1 MLNFEDF
8 IEESWDYVSKH
19 VISDE
24 YWEKNQK
31 FIRELTFELYEEY
44 KKGIIRLPT
53 GVVMETLS
61 PKVCGKLLES
71 FFAKLHKFK
80 NKIIN

>member
-1 MLNFEDF
+1 MLNFEDI

-24 YWEKNQK
+24 YWENNQK

-44 KKGIIRLPT
+44 KKGIIVLPS
-53 GVVMETLS
+53 GQMVETLS
-61 PKVCGKLLES
+61 AKTCGKLLES

-80 NKIIN
+80 DRIID

>member
-8 IEESWDYVSKH
+8 IEEAWDYVSKH

-24 YWEKNQK
+24 YWENNQK

-44 KKGIIRLPT
+44 KKGIIILPS
-53 GVVMETLS
+53 GQSLETLTA
-61 PKVCGKLLES
+61 KTCGRILES
-71 FFAKLHKFK
+71 FFVKLDKFK
-80 NKIIN
+80 DKIIN